1 MHKSFLECS
10 RSCLFLLVCLFACGI
25 GLGPPSAR
33 GQTSITGSEVECED
47 GTADEYPCE
56 NVDLLSHLSIDAIGG
71 DSGVSLND
79 VWGWTDPEDLTEYAL
94 VGRTDGIAFVDV
106 STPTDPVYVG
116 ELPSHSGSSTWRDVK
131 VYDGHAFIVSEASGH
146 GTQVF
151 DLSQLG
157 DVPPEDQPKTFT
169 ETAHYDEVGAAH
181 NIVMNRETG
190 FAYIVG
196 GNGSGTTCGG
206 GLHMVDVQTPTD
218 PVFAG
223 CFTDA
228 TYGYTHDAQCVTYEG
243 PDTEHQ
249 GDEICLN
256 ANEDA
261 LNIANVTDK
270 DAPATIVNAT
280 YPLIGYVHQAWL
292 TENHEYLY
300 VDDELD
306 ELQGLVDQTRTLVF
320 DVTDLENPELVTSFS
335 GSTGA
340 IDHNQY
346 IEDGYSYQAN
356 YQSGLRILNVS
367 NPEAPAEVGY
377 FDTYPDGNQASFD
390 GAWSTYPFFGSNMVL
405 ISSIGEGLFVVEPQL
420 NQTEPTIV
428 RFSSNSTAVAEDAG
442 PDTLTVTL
450 TETDPTAS
458 IEVDVAFNES
468 ASGAEADD
476 LDDYTTQ
483 TVSFPA
489 SASTGDTRSVTVDP
503 TDDADGEGTEVAQ
516 FDLTNLS
523 TSGNAEVGIP
533 SQAALSIVGDDRTVA
548 EARAAFQDGDQKPII
563 LTGTVSRA
571 YGSYARLQDESG
583 PTGASAVVVRQTAG
597 PLSDEFQQDIEEGD
611 IRPGAQLR
619 VWGDFSDPD
628 GQVRFSNGDVV
639 SYAVQGQ
646 GKPPAP
652 QEVSLGELVG
662 SEEDY
667 ESELIEVEG
676 LSFLDVE
683 GDSSFAAETSYTVT
697 DGEETFAFWVGTEEE
712 SALVRE
718 PVPTDLFAFGDVLGQ
733 SSDAGTEGYQL
744 VGIRPPTL
752 LPDPVVRFASDA
764 SVVAEDAGP
773 DTLTVTLAETDPTA
787 SIEVD
792 VAFNESASGAEAD
805 DLDDYT
811 TQTVSFPAS
820 ASTGDPR
827 SVVVDLTDDA
837 DGEGTDVAQFD
848 LTNLS
853 TSGNAEI
860 GGPSQAALSIVGD
873 DWTVAEAREKLRDG
887 AREVVILEGTVSRAY
902 GSYARLQDE
911 SGPTGASAV
920 VVRQTVGPL
929 SGDFQQDVQEGT
941 IQPGTELRARGKLSA
956 PGGQIQFDND
966 DLARYVVQG
975 QGEPPAPQEVSLGEL
990 VGSEEDYESELVE
1003 VEGLSFPD
1011 VEGDSSFAAE
1021 TSYTV
1026 TDGEETFAFWVGTE
1040 EESALVGEPIPTG
1053 GFTFADVVGQPG
1065 DTGDGNYR
1073 LIGLQ
1078 SSTALP
1084 VEMAGIDAVQ
1094 TGRSVELTWK
1104 TASETNNAGFHVQH
1118 QSESGWATLGFV
1130 ESKASAGTASDPDGV
1145 RDYRY
1150 RVQREL
1156 EPGTHR
1162 FRLKQEDLD
1171 GSTNLSETVAVEVGM
1186 DEAVR
1191 LTTPVPSPA
1200 SSHTTVSFGVKESTE
1215 TSVVLYNVLG
1225 QRVRTLYEGT
1235 PQGGQT
1241 QPIDISVETLPS
1253 GVYFVRLHADG
1264 RTRAERLTVVQ

>member
-489 SASTGDTRSVTVDP
+489 SASTGD
-503 TDDADGEGTEVAQ
+503 
-516 FDLTNLS
+516 
-523 TSGNAEVGIP
+523 
-533 SQAALSIVGDDRTVA
+533 
-548 EARAAFQDGDQKPII
+548 
-563 LTGTVSRA
+563 
-571 YGSYARLQDESG
+571 
-583 PTGASAVVVRQTAG
+583 
-597 PLSDEFQQDIEEGD
+597 
-611 IRPGAQLR
+611 
-619 VWGDFSDPD
+619 
-628 GQVRFSNGDVV
+628 
-639 SYAVQGQ
+639 
-646 GKPPAP
+646 
-652 QEVSLGELVG
+652 
-662 SEEDY
+662 
-667 ESELIEVEG
+667 
-676 LSFLDVE
+676 
-683 GDSSFAAETSYTVT
+683 
-697 DGEETFAFWVGTEEE
+697 
-712 SALVRE
+712 
-718 PVPTDLFAFGDVLGQ
+718 
-733 SSDAGTEGYQL
+733 
-744 VGIRPPTL
+744 
-752 LPDPVVRFASDA
+752 
-764 SVVAEDAGP
+764 
-773 DTLTVTLAETDPTA
+773 
-787 SIEVD
+787 
-792 VAFNESASGAEAD
+792 
-805 DLDDYT
+805 
-811 TQTVSFPAS
+811 
-820 ASTGDPR
+820 PR

-837 DGEGTDVAQFD
+837 DGEGTEVAQFD